1 MPFPRTAP
9 ADTEILPPGAALPV
23 ACCCVAA
30 GDSTITVPSAPIL
43 IVMNST
49 SVTAR
54 CRPCSTPG
62 GDVQDSPPCT
72 GGRPWS
78 RPRPQRHLLDR
89 ARMQMRGNARAALEA
104 RPVNAPLGAT
114 SATQA
119 LPSRANPRAAPTS
132 PVRRS
137 ECLALLV
144 RRHADRSTP
153 ARSTGQASAKP
164 GRASGSPYSTG
175 SSAPTVRPA
184 ALPLHLRQHPHC
196 TRARQFERVRDVLPR
211 PSRARQRG
219 SAPDRHLLMLNG
231 AAGPRR
237 PILRADGTSARLLS
251 AGSRRLTR
259 RCVSARKG
267 RN

>member
-9 ADTEILPPGAALPV
+9 ADTENLPPGAALPV

-30 GDSTITVPSAPIL
+30 GDSTITVPSAPRL

-54 CRPCSTPG
+54 CGPCSTPG

-104 RPVNAPLGAT
+104 RPVKAPLGAT

-119 LPSRANPRAAPTS
+119 LPSPGQPSSGSHLARP
-132 PVRRS
+132 PVGMS
-137 ECLALLV
+137 GAS
-144 RRHADRSTP
+144 RSTP
-153 ARSTGQASAKP
+153 CGPFYPSAQRGPSISQARTRKRIPLQHGLE
-164 GRASGSPYSTG
+164 RANREAGG
-175 SSAPTVRPA
+175 AAAPLAPA
-184 ALPLHLRQHPHC
+184 PPLH
-196 TRARQFERVRDVLPR
+196 ARPT
-211 PSRARQRG
+211 
-219 SAPDRHLLMLNG
+219 
-231 AAGPRR
+231 
-237 PILRADGTSARLLS
+237 I
-251 AGSRRLTR
+251 
-259 RCVSARKG
+259 
-267 RN
+267 